1 MKWDGGELSITT
13 NVIIM
18 VIVRTVSNQNL
29 MFSDTYTH
37 VCCCEVNCTT

>member
-1 MKWDGGELSITT
+1 MKWDGGELSITVFIT

-29 MFSDTYTH
+29 MFSDTHTC
-37 VCCCEVNCTT
+37 VLL